1 MRTEN
6 KYIKGM
12 IICIVAVAIGAA
24 VGAIDALFGR
34 VLLLIT
40 DVRDAHPGYFVPF
53 LAFAGLFIVFA
64 YERYGGKSSRGMV
77 LLFDVAHGKE
87 KEIPL
92 RLIPFVTIG
101 TWITHLFGGS
111 AGREG
116 VAVQIGGTLSYEIGR
131 KLPIKNASNI
141 LLIVGMAAGFGGLFR
156 TPVAATFFAVEV
168 LTAGILV
175 YEAIFPAFLAAYTAS
190 IVSGKLGL
198 EKFACAV
205 NVKLSFD
212 EKTILKL
219 IVLGALF
226 GIVGY
231 LFSKGLQWGKKQF
244 SKWFPNKYIRIG
256 VTGAFLSIFLLA
268 IYFGRYAGLGT
279 NLIHASFYG
288 EQIYLYD
295 WVLKLV
301 FTIITLAAGFQ
312 GGEVTPLFSI
322 GASLGVVL
330 SGVFGLPVE
339 FVAALGYAAVF
350 GSATNTMLAPIFIGG
365 EVFGFANIPYFALV
379 CMVAFVINRN
389 SSIYAGQKLYAK
401 EQA

>member
-141 LLIVGMAAGFGGLFR
+141 LLIVGMAADL
-156 TPVAATFFAVEV
+156 EV
-168 LTAGILV
+168 CFEPLWQR
-175 YEAIFPAFLAAYTAS
+175 PFL
-190 IVSGKLGL
+190 
-198 EKFACAV
+198 
-205 NVKLSFD
+205 
-212 EKTILKL
+212 
-219 IVLGALF
+219 
-226 GIVGY
+226 
-231 LFSKGLQWGKKQF
+231 Q
-244 SKWFPNKYIRIG
+244 
-256 VTGAFLSIFLLA
+256 
-268 IYFGRYAGLGT
+268 
-279 NLIHASFYG
+279 
-288 EQIYLYD
+288 
-295 WVLKLV
+295 
-301 FTIITLAAGFQ
+301 
-312 GGEVTPLFSI
+312 
-322 GASLGVVL
+322 
-330 SGVFGLPVE
+330 
-339 FVAALGYAAVF
+339 
-350 GSATNTMLAPIFIGG
+350 
-365 EVFGFANIPYFALV
+365 
-379 CMVAFVINRN
+379 
-389 SSIYAGQKLYAK
+389 
-401 EQA
+401 